1 MVQIAPLLSAIS
13 VFSRSTSANPAD
25 PNSNALVARQGINT
39 PSACQSPCQVLAT
52 MANCGGDLSCVCAAS
67 VGNQLVQCLDCVVN
81 VDSALQSTAQ
91 ASISG
96 WNEGC
101 NGTLTLSSGSS
112 SSSSSS
118 SGSQSGGAIALTA
131 GSVAVC
137 VVAVVA
143 GAFMSF

>member
-13 VFSRSTSANPAD
+13 VFSRSNPTD

-39 PSACQSPCQVLAT
+39 GNAPSACQTPCKVLTT
-52 MANCGGDLSCVCAAS
+52 MANCGGDLSCVCDAS
-67 VGNQLVQCLDCVVN
+67 VGNQLVQCMDCVVN
-81 VDSALQSTAQ
+81 VDSAVQSTAQ

-101 NGTLTLSSGSS
+101 NGTLTLSS

-131 GSVAVC
+131 GGVAVC
-137 VVAVVA
+137 VVAIVA
-143 GAFMSF
+143 GAFMSL